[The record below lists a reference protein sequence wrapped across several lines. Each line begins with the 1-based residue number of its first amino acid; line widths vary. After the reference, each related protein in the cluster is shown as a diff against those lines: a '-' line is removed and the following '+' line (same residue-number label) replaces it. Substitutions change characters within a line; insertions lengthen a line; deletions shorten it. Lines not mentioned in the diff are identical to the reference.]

1 MDGLN
6 GVNVNSLGS
15 GGLFAAPAT
24 AATLLPGQQKST
36 LADKPAVPP
45 YQISSPWTNSVI
57 YLQAPIA
64 TTPTE
69 EVVPPRTGITMAL
82 IKALSDEGI
91 AVGSDLDAWLY
102 YFDHF
107 EGLSKATEK
116 MSSQGFANPFID
128 PDGQIKEWAG
138 KVIQQNRCRNEK
150 DKIIALLKAAKGMI
164 QYVPGSAP
172 EALYAK
178 ATDLLKTGQA
188 PRQNDWFIL
197 FIAAARSAGLSV
209 EIIWDYD
216 TEAADFD
223 PQPRYVKKEDFAGL
237 GESPDS
243 IWQLLNEQGYI
254 NEQGEVR
261 FAYFNSNQ
269 NLFPGTQFADEQKQ
283 KLQSILEGKEEPLV
297 RPFDYQQNISCRIT
311 IGDNVYRLSSAD
323 SDLLPYTARGQV
335 AQKYF
340 SPIPEQQVKIWSAL
354 LEAGY
359 IDVEGAILGKFDG
372 KLNSFDLGAGF
383 AAGEKERIFKVL
395 TDAEKISGAFAF
407 MAEQAIT
414 LHEPA
419 IADAYVIGLPVSRS
433 RDYLFLAIAFEYVK
447 LKQNIQANKC
457 ITRQLINGRKNDI
470 MALYA
475 LARLYSRI
483 GGAMDVQTLIYKT
496 LLQLAPLNYIANREI
511 AGGRNNFT
519 SVQENLNAV
528 TNLYNVYPSLISK
541 IIMATLRVIYLNK
554 GQESYQIFS
563 EIAGEI
569 KKLHRDIVM
578 RLISFHCQKQDLD
591 QYLDKIG
598 RSPEN
603 MQILGDYYQDV
614 AGDYSAAINIYLNII
629 KDDPSYF
636 PAYQSLIDRLIA
648 NDETERAYALA
659 QKALKAA
666 HGDETM
672 WHALGLKLQDEFND
686 QEAAIKAYER
696 AIEIDP
702 GFLPAYITLIDLYQ
716 SKQLIRQAQDTLA
729 LAANSAAVSPE
740 NLIELGDLYQES
752 FSDFKTAETLFR
764 QALRLNRDY
773 LPAYDALI
781 ANLKKQDNRR
791 IAEVISG
798 ERELARLR
806 AIGIDNLKTWEQV
819 VQIGPVEVPA
829 GTTGQLKA
837 ELAVAGI
844 KLANEETVWSYI
856 MKNQVLPV
864 NVKQQLDQLGIVN
877 PLADPEKK
885 IAAWT
890 EEIIEQ
896 SQAKTEKEKVQAI
909 FLALNKAIKY
919 DTDDKKRPN
928 GKLTAIDVFNNKYGD
943 CDEISSLFI
952 RMASSAG
959 FEAGLIF
966 SNEAAA
972 SLSMDIDGKISV
984 IGHAWNWVKLG
995 AEYYELDLLEA
1006 SLQLR
1011 KLSKPKVGAQ
1021 KLFSDHFYQS
1031 ALVNY
1036 RNMNYALANK
1046 NLGLALSIDPSSVA
1060 ALLLL
1065 ANAERRNGI
1074 MAANMGKTALA
1085 QRYWLSEMRA
1095 LNTLHNVASSN
1106 PSDIKNVVRLFAD
1119 MGEPK
1124 KAVEILENNIAKM
1137 SNDYEAN
1144 YLLAALYEETKRY
1157 GNALEY
1163 YQKCSRILPRDTTT
1177 MIKIA
1182 QLQEKTGNY
1191 SEAKKNWVKLHYH
1204 RGSEG
1209 VIDPESIIKIV
1220 EMLSLP
1226 EEAEE
1231 GGRYLEEALKYLQ
1244 SFEKSMFVSIYASV
1258 LISAGKVEQAEELI
1272 RNKMLS
1278 DSPTT
1283 TFFLYLIDREDAKAV
1298 IKAYDR
1304 FLAKAPSKEE
1314 SSKVMLEWLL
1324 WDMTKDKS
1332 KLIALFKKM
1341 IEIRPQ
1347 DPNAY
1352 LILSKMYMLFLSD
1365 QVNSERY
1372 LDMAL
1377 ERFPEN
1383 CELHGM
1389 HLYFAQ
1395 KSEQTESIQKELEFG
1410 RAHPECAVQKK

>member
-6 GVNVNSLGS
+6 GFNANSLGS
-15 GGLFAAPAT
+15 GGFSPAPAA
-24 AATLLPGQQKST
+24 AATLLPGKQKSA

-64 TTPTE
+64 AEPTE
-69 EVVPPRTGITMAL
+69 EVVPVRTGITTAL
-82 IKALSDEGI
+82 IKALADEGI
-91 AVGSDLDAWLY
+91 AVGSDVEAWLY

-107 EGLSKATEK
+107 EGLSKVTEK
-116 MSSQGFANPFID
+116 MSSQGFANPFAD
-128 PDGQIKEWAG
+128 PAGQIKEWAG

-150 DKIIALLKAAKGMI
+150 DKIIALLKAAKGMS

-172 EALYAK
+172 EVLYAG
-178 ATDLLKTGQA
+178 AADLLKTGQA
-188 PRQNDWFIL
+188 PHQNDWFIL

-223 PQPRYVKKEDFAGL
+223 PQPRCVKKEDFAGL

-243 IWQLLNEQGYI
+243 IWQMLNEQGYI
-254 NEQGEVR
+254 NEQGEVL
-261 FAYFNSNQ
+261 FAYFTRDQ
-269 NLFPGTQFADEQKQ
+269 DLFPGTQFADEQKQ
-283 KLQSILEGKEEPLV
+283 KLKSILEGKEEPLV

-311 IGDNVYRLSSAD
+311 IGDNVYQLSSAD
-323 SDLLPYTARGQV
+323 GDLLPYTARGQV

-340 SPIPEQQVKIWSAL
+340 SLIPEQQAKIWSAL

-372 KLNSFDLGAGF
+372 KLNSFDLGEGF
-383 AAGEKERIFKVL
+383 AVGEKERIFKVL
-395 TDAEKISGAFAF
+395 IEAEKISGTFAF

-419 IADAYVIGLPVSRS
+419 IANSYVIGLPASRS
-433 RDYLFLAIAFEYVK
+433 RDYLFLAIAFEYAK
-447 LKQNIQANKC
+447 LKQNVQANKC
-457 ITRQLINGRKNDI
+457 ITRQLINGRKDDI

-475 LARLYSRI
+475 LAKLYSRI
-483 GGAMDVQTLIYKT
+483 GEVTDVQVLIYKT
-496 LLQLAPLNYIANREI
+496 LLQLAPLNYMANLEI

-519 SVQENLNAV
+519 SVQENMTAV

-541 IIMATLRVIYLNK
+541 IMVAVLRVIYLNK
-554 GQESYQIFS
+554 GRESYQRFS

-569 KKLHRDIVM
+569 KKLHRDIIM
-578 RLISFHCQKQDLD
+578 RLISFHDQKQDLD
-591 QYLDKIG
+591 QYLAKIG

-614 AGDYSAAINIYLNII
+614 AGDYPAAINIYLNII
-629 KDDPSYF
+629 KEDPGYF
-636 PAYQSLIDRLIA
+636 PAYQSLIDRFIA
-648 NDETERAYALA
+648 SDETERAYALA

-672 WHALGLKLQDEFND
+672 WHALGLKLQDELND
-686 QEAAIKAYER
+686 QAAAVKAYER
-696 AIEIDP
+696 AIKIDP
-702 GFLPAYITLIDLYQ
+702 GFLPAYVTLIDLYQ
-716 SKQLIRQAQDTLA
+716 SKRLIRQAQDTLA
-729 LAANSAAVSPE
+729 LAANSAAASPE
-740 NLIELGDLYQES
+740 NLIEVGGLYQES
-752 FSDFKTAETLFR
+752 FADLKTAETLFR
-764 QALRLNRDY
+764 QALSLDRDC

-781 ANLKKQDNRR
+781 ANLKKQGNRQ
-791 IAEVISG
+791 IAEIISG
-798 ERELARLR
+798 ERESARLR
-806 AIGIDNLKTWEQV
+806 AIGIDDLKTWEQA

-829 GTTGQLKA
+829 GTSGQIRA
-837 ELAVAGI
+837 ELAAAGI
-844 KLANEETVWSYI
+844 KLANEEAVWSYI

-864 NVKQQLDQLGIVN
+864 NVQQQLDQLGIVN
-877 PLADPEKK
+877 PLADPGKK

-890 EEIIEQ
+890 AEIIEQ
-896 SQAKTEKEKVQAI
+896 SQAKTEKEKMQAI
-909 FLALNKAIKY
+909 FSALNKAIKY

-952 RMASSAG
+952 RMANSAG

-1011 KLSKPKVGAQ
+1011 KLSKAKVGAQ
-1021 KLFSDHFYQS
+1021 RLFSDHFYQS
-1031 ALVNY
+1031 ALINY
-1036 RNMNYALANK
+1036 RNINYALANK
-1046 NLGLALSIDPSSVA
+1046 NLGLALAIDPSSVA

-1074 MAANMGKTALA
+1074 MAANMGKAALA
-1085 QRYWLSEMRA
+1085 QRYWRSEMRA
-1095 LNTLHNVASSN
+1095 LNILQNVASSN
-1106 PSDIKNVVRLFAD
+1106 PSDIKKIVELFAE
-1119 MGEPK
+1119 MGELK
-1124 KAVEILENNIAKM
+1124 KAVEILENNISKM

-1144 YLLAALYEETKRY
+1144 YLLAALYEETKSY

-1191 SEAKKNWVKLHYH
+1191 SEAKKSWLKLHYH
-1204 RGSEG
+1204 RGPEAS
-1209 VIDPESIIKIV
+1209 VDPESIIKIV
-1220 EMLSLP
+1220 EMLNLP
-1226 EEAEE
+1226 EEEE
-1231 GGRYLEEALKYLQ
+1231 ESGSYLEEALKYLQ
-1244 SFEKSMFVSIYASV
+1244 SFEKSMFVESYAGV
-1258 LISAGKVEQAEELI
+1258 LIAAGKTEQAKELI
-1272 RNKMLS
+1272 KNKMPP

-1283 TFFLYLIDREDAKAV
+1283 AFFLYLVDQEDAKTV

-1304 FLAKAPSKEE
+1304 SLAKAPGKEE
-1314 SSKVMLEWLL
+1314 GSKVLLEWLL
-1324 WDMTKDKS
+1324 WDMTKDKA

-1352 LILSKMYMLFLSD
+1352 LTLSKLYMLFLSD

-1372 LDMAL
+1372 LNMAL

-1389 HLYFAQ
+1389 RMYFVQ
-1395 KSEQTESIQKELEFG
+1395 KSEQTELFQKELEFS
-1410 RAHPECAVQKK
+1410 RTHPECAVQKE